1 MKSSG
6 NIRLPM
12 AIPDNKFLCEFMFD
26 VIDAIFMD
34 QMESF
39 VPAYILK
46 NYAHYGIIVV
56 KIDRDVDSE
65 KVAHMELEF
74 DSDENKTMFIL
85 KYL

>member
-1 MKSSG
+1 MKSCRS
-6 NIRLPM
+6 IRLPM
-12 AIPDNKFLCEFMFD
+12 GIPDNKFLCEFISD

-46 NYAHYGIIVV
+46 NYAHYGIITV
-56 KIDRDVDSE
+56 KVERDVDSE